1 MKKNIKHFRKVLW
14 ISLLTTFLNLT
25 GFSQQNGFKLSDQGV
40 FKKHGVDLMIYN
52 DSYNSGGFFDEKV
65 NGIEMIQHGVRTVTG
80 GAVRLS
86 PTPEQWDLTPTVKDR
101 NIDVSSNTATVTL
114 YYKEF
119 DFTSKIKVEA
129 KDNGCLI
136 TVILDKPVPK
146 KLEGKASM
154 NIEFL
159 PSTYFKKT
167 YMMDDQTGIC
177 PLVPTGPMVAEPF
190 SEKIP
195 QFNNLLTNERF
206 GNTYAKTTPFASG
219 KKLVLSPDDPKS
231 LVTIESLTGTIGL
244 LDGRNLAPNGWLVV
258 HEIIPAG
265 KTGNV
270 VQWMFSPN
278 SIPDWIRKPVIS
290 HSQVG
295 YYPDQQKV
303 AVIELDANDK
313 PLGSAS
319 LYRIGEDGK
328 QVKVFDGK
336 LINWGKFLRYNYLKF
351 DFSTVKEPGI
361 YKIQYGDVVTEP
373 FPIGKNVYDNIW
385 HPTLDTWFP
394 AQMDHMFVKE
404 AYHVWHGNAN
414 QDDAL
419 QAPTDTLIQD
429 GYRMGHTTGTK
440 YKPYEHIPGL
450 NIGGWFDAGDF
461 DIQTGSHNNVIGFM
475 VSTWED
481 LKIMRDETMVD
492 KDRKYVAIHHP
503 DGVPDMLQQIEQ
515 GSLALVAQF
524 RAFGHAIRGIVQPH
538 LWQYDMIGDAANL
551 SDGLVYNPNL
561 KPYQRGEGYTSGT
574 MDDRWAFTSSSP
586 FSDIS
591 SATALAAASRALK
604 SYNDDLANE
613 CLETA
618 EKVWEDEIANKKE
631 QTESQSRN
639 NERSGFPFN
648 FGRSMTAGQE
658 ANLTIELLLAT
669 KDEKYSNY
677 LSKIWPEVRS
687 SLGAGGRRRFFGSG
701 SIRTLLK
708 AIPYMNEEYKNDLR
722 AQAINIKHQLDSIS
736 NVNPYGV
743 PLGQGGFYGPG
754 SNFSIVDWSLT
765 NAKLHQYFPDI
776 VSKEYAIRGLDYIL
790 GCHPASSIS
799 FVSGVGV
806 VSKKVTYGHNR
817 ADFSYIPGGMVP
829 GNYLIKPDFYE
840 NKEDWPFIW
849 YENEAVID
857 GCAGY
862 IYLAALVDNILQ
874 KEPAK

>member
-1 MKKNIKHFRKVLW
+1 MNKKNNHFRKVLL
-14 ISLLTTFLNLT
+14 ISLLAGFLNPE
-25 GFSQQNGFKLSDQGV
+25 GFSQQTGFKLNDQGV
-40 FKKHGVDLMIYN
+40 FRKHGVDLMIYN
-52 DSYNSGGFFDEKV
+52 DSYNTGGFFDEKV

-80 GAVRLS
+80 GAIRLS

-101 NIDVSSNTATVTL
+101 TINASENTATVTL

-167 YMMDDQTGIC
+167 FKMDNQTGIC
-177 PLVPTGPMVAEPF
+177 PLVPTGPMVSDPF

-195 QFNNLLTNERF
+195 QFNNLLTNEKF
-206 GNTYAKTTPFASG
+206 GSTYAKTTPFASG
-219 KKLVLSPDDPKS
+219 KKLILSPDDPKS
-231 LVTIESLTGTIGL
+231 LVTINSLTGEIGL

-258 HEIIPAG
+258 RELIPAG

-270 VQWMFSPN
+270 IQWMFYPN
-278 SIPDWIRKPVIS
+278 SIPDWIREPVIS

-295 YYPDQQKV
+295 YHPDQQKV
-303 AVIELDANDK
+303 AVIELDPNDK
-313 PLGSAS
+313 PLASAS
-319 LYRIGEDGK
+319 LYRISDDGK
-328 QVKVFDGK
+328 QVKVLDSK
-336 LINWGKFLRYNYLKF
+336 LTSSGKFMRYNYLKF

-361 YKIQYGDVVTEP
+361 YEIQYGNVKTEP
-373 FPIGKNVYDNIW
+373 FPIGNKVYENIW
-385 HPTLDTWFP
+385 YSTLDTWFP
-394 AQMDHMFVKE
+394 VQMDHMFVKE
-404 AYHVWHGNAN
+404 AYRVWHGNPH

-419 QAPTDTLIQD
+419 QAPTDTLIHD
-429 GYRMGHTTGTK
+429 GYRMGSTTGTR

-461 DIQTGSHNNVIGFM
+461 DIQTGSHNTVLGYM

-481 LKIMRDETMVD
+481 LKIIRDETMVD
-492 KDRKYVAIHHP
+492 KNRKYVAIHHP
-503 DGVPDMLQQIEQ
+503 DGVPDLLQQIEH
-515 GSLALVAQF
+515 GSLALIAQF

-538 LWQYDMIGDAANL
+538 LWQYNMIGDAVNL
-551 SDGLVYNPNL
+551 TDGLVYNPNL
-561 KPYQRGEGYTSGT
+561 KPFQKDGFTSGT

-586 FSDIS
+586 MGDIS
-591 SATALAAASRALK
+591 SAGALAAAGRALK
-604 SYNDDLANE
+604 SYNDSLATE
-613 CLETA
+613 CIQTA
-618 EKVWEDEIANKKE
+618 KKIWEKEVANKKE
-631 QTESQSRN
+631 QPLNQPQNTAQG
-639 NERSGFPFN
+639 GFPGN
-648 FGRSMTAGQE
+648 LGRSMSAGQE
-658 ANLTIELLLAT
+658 ANLTIELLLST
-669 KDEKYSNY
+669 RDKKYSDY
-677 LSKIWPEVRS
+677 LSKIWPAVKT
-687 SLGAGGRRRFFGSG
+687 SLGSNNQRRSFGAS
-701 SIRTLLK
+701 SMKTLLK

-722 AQAINIKHQLDSIS
+722 VLAMNTKRQLDSIS

-743 PLGQGGFYGPG
+743 PLGQGGFYSPG

-776 VSKEYAIRGLDYIL
+776 ISKEYAIRGLNYIL

-799 FVSGVGV
+799 FVSGVGIN
-806 VSKKVTYGHNR
+806 SKKITYGNNR
-817 ADFSYIPGGMVP
+817 ADFTYIPGGMVP

-874 KEPAK
+874 KEPGN